1 MKKTGYSDMN
11 ILHALT
17 RKKNVVGIEIS
28 DSLIRLAFFRASKKK
43 PKRKKEGGD
52 TAYAFNEELVL
63 IEEPLEA
70 RVVTDGIVADKEL
83 LTKILRLLRT
93 KIKVETNYAI
103 VSIPDGKIYSRI
115 FSFPKSV
122 GEARLPEA
130 MRLAINF
137 QLPMQTERLYLDW
150 EQVPGSTNTNEI
162 LLSTIDRT
170 VAQDYM
176 DALEGAGW
184 KTLALESH
192 LASIARAIKITPD
205 QTTLFTKKCPD
216 STTVFALKNGSLVFS
231 RALPVSFVPAEKI
244 AAEVQNIK
252 KALAASLKTP
262 LILGNLMETPIRSD
276 CAEYPALTVPKAKWL
291 IALGAVIRGRIPE
304 GQDKLIS
311 LLPVGTEEAY
321 AYQKATV
328 FGMLLRNLTVGIS
341 IFFVISYLGAYILIL
356 SLAQQANKT
365 VIASSMSPVF
375 PELLAKETVV
385 NNTNAITKIAE
396 IILKETPLWSSLL
409 EELRARII
417 NDIII
422 SSFTA
427 NSIHE
432 KILLVGVARNRNTL
446 NNFKK
451 NLQES
456 PMLTEIELPLTN
468 LDQKA
473 DIPFSVSFRI
483 KDISTIYYK

>member
-1 MKKTGYSDMN
+1 
-11 ILHALT
+11 
-17 RKKNVVGIEIS
+17 
-28 DSLIRLAFFRASKKK
+28 
-43 PKRKKEGGD
+43 
-52 TAYAFNEELVL
+52 
-63 IEEPLEA
+63 
-70 RVVTDGIVADKEL
+70 
-83 LTKILRLLRT
+83 
-93 KIKVETNYAI
+93 
-103 VSIPDGKIYSRI
+103 
-115 FSFPKSV
+115 
-122 GEARLPEA
+122 
-130 MRLAINF
+130 
-137 QLPMQTERLYLDW
+137 
-150 EQVPGSTNTNEI
+150 
-162 LLSTIDRT
+162 
-170 VAQDYM
+170 
-176 DALEGAGW
+176 
-184 KTLALESH
+184 
-192 LASIARAIKITPD
+192 
-205 QTTLFTKKCPD
+205 
-216 STTVFALKNGSLVFS
+216 
-231 RALPVSFVPAEKI
+231 
-244 AAEVQNIK
+244 
-252 KALAASLKTP
+252 
-262 LILGNLMETPIRSD
+262 
-276 CAEYPALTVPKAKWL
+276 VPKAKWL